1 MAGLIDKLK
10 QYVSD
15 RRVKDVAPPDAH
27 IPTGLSR
34 TLRPIRGLPGEAP
47 RAGAPLQGHVRS
59 PSDRDQVLDQ
69 AGERT
74 EELLTLSEDALC
86 DPDDNGMD
94 PYNTGSFRT
103 SGIWRRD

>member
-10 QYVSD
+10 QYVSE
-15 RRVKDVAPPDAH
+15 RRVKDVAPPDAQ
-27 IPTGLSR
+27 IPTGPSR
-34 TLRPIRGLPGEAP
+34 TLQPVRRMPGEAP

-59 PSDRDQVLDQ
+59 PNNRDQVLDQ
-69 AGERT
+69 PEERT
-74 EELLTLSEDALC
+74 EELLTLSEDALR

>member
-1 MAGLIDKLK
+1 MARLIDKLK

-15 RRVKDVAPPDAH
+15 RRVKDVAPPDAQ

-34 TLRPIRGLPGEAP
+34 TLQPTRPLPGEAP
-47 RAGAPLQGHVRS
+47 RAGAPLQGHVSS
-59 PSDRDQVLDQ
+59 PNNRDQVLDQ
-69 AGERT
+69 PEERT
-74 EELLTLSEDALC
+74 EELLTLSEDALYGS
-86 DPDDNGMD
+86 DDNGMD